1 MKRKSAPS
9 MLWKEVQT
17 KIPRLEGDDG
27 LKGVN
32 HLERFSV
39 KKLEEIEKQS
49 EIDKEN
55 EEQNKS
61 AEEEK
66 ETEEKNYLM
75 KSTKSK
81 EVCFAVTFTTTK
93 NAPKNNADGNGKLIR
108 NAVQYFS

>member
-39 KKLEEIEKQS
+39 KKLEEIERQS
-49 EIDKEN
+49 EMDKEN
-55 EEQNKS
+55 EAQNKS
-61 AEEEK
+61 EEEEK
-66 ETEEKNYLM
+66 ENVDKNYLL
-75 KSTKSK
+75 KTAKSK
-81 EVCFAVTFTTTK
+81 EVCFAVTFKTTK
-93 NAPKNNADGNGKLIR
+93 NAPKKDADGNGKLSCIIIIYS
-108 NAVQYFS
+108 N